1 MLVGLIVSLLL
12 SAVNL
17 ILLIAQLLVVIVL
30 AIIDFALAC
39 LYVVLRALQWALPIV
54 LRVATVALWLA
65 SLYAAFGAVFALY
78 ASFSDTL
85 PTVAVSIALSSL
97 VVIVPVMLI
106 LDRRE
111 QPWGSL
117 IFGAL
122 IGGGEWLIAS
132 NLIGRR
138 ELYQIVGVAP
148 TVMAAAG
155 MLYLAV
161 ISKQRR
167 ISNERDRQFV

>member
-1 MLVGLIVSLLL
+1 MLVGLIASLLL

-17 ILLIAQLLVVIVL
+17 ILLIEQLIIAIVL
-30 AIIDFALAC
+30 AIIDFVLAC
-39 LYVVLRALQWALPIV
+39 LYVVLRGLQWALPIV
-54 LRVATVALWLA
+54 LRVAAVALWLA

-78 ASFSDTL
+78 SQFSDTL

-106 LDRRE
+106 LGRE

-122 IGGGEWLIAS
+122 IGGGEWLVAS
-132 NLIGRR
+132 NLIGHR

-148 TVMAAAG
+148 TVMATAG

-161 ISKQRR
+161 ATKQRR
-167 ISNERDRQFV
+167 ISNERGRKSV